1 MIIKVVCCNPER
13 IRQNLIS
20 KGRKSIKSIEMR
32 LPGKPKEAGQKPK
45 SPPDEKPKPADPPKP
60 KKPMEKPPPPAPATA
75 LLNVN
80 PYIHGIPCYEP
91 GYRGPYHHGYGMS
104 YHPPSSYDEPLAGGG
119 WPSSGCRCNRSYR
132 CRCEFFTEETTPCT
146 IL

>member
-13 IRQNLIS
+13 IRQKLIS
-20 KGRKSIKSIEMR
+20 KGGKSIKSIEMR
-32 LPGKPKEAGQKPK
+32 LPGKPKEADQKPK
-45 SPPDEKPKPADPPKP
+45 PPPADKPKPEDPPKP
-60 KKPMEKPPPPAPATA
+60 KKPVEKPPPPAPATA
-75 LLNVN
+75 LLKVN
-80 PYIHGIPCYEP
+80 PHIYGIPCYEP
-91 GYRGPYHHGYGMS
+91 GSRGP
-104 YHPPSSYDEPLAGGG
+104 YHPPSSYDEPPAGGG